1 MALVFSTLPVQ
12 ATACI
17 NFMVYYVTIVVL
29 LVAEFSLDFDKLRYY
44 VKVQEYL
51 TLQLIHFSLII
62 TH

>member
-12 ATACI
+12 ATGCI